1 MGATD
6 AALGNVRPDNTS
18 AIVALQQASNLPLEN
33 QKRGIRRFFE
43 NLGLIWLDFML
54 CYYDSSR
61 LLFFRE
67 NDQPRA
73 ELLGLTGIC
82 NTLFQCNVEV
92 GESAYWSEI
101 ACVSTLDNLLA
112 KGAIEA
118 VQEQGLLGAFT
129 GGASASAGGV
139 TGAIFF
145 GCIFAL
151 LARPKTK

>member
-1 MGATD
+1 M
-6 AALGNVRPDNTS
+6 P
-18 AIVALQQASNLPLEN
+18 
-33 QKRGIRRFFE
+33 
-43 NLGLIWLDFML
+43 
-54 CYYDSSR
+54 
-61 LLFFRE
+61 
-67 NDQPRA
+67 
-73 ELLGLTGIC
+73 LTG
-82 NTLFQCNVEV
+82 F
-92 GESAYWSEI
+92 GA
-101 ACVSTLDNLLA
+101 LLA